1 MFPLGLTLRC
11 LLPFVVVALASLA
24 RADTTD
30 LRAPEEI
37 TALLTPYL
45 PAEVAP
51 GSGGKARLQR
61 QLGEIM
67 STEGYF
73 SPQFDFAET
82 DGNLRITID
91 PGPRTLIAAV
101 DVAVDGPLAPKRR
114 QELIAGWAL
123 PVGRPFRQQ
132 DWNSAKQQLLLQL
145 LDEDYAGARLIDS
158 EATIDPATREA
169 RLMAHYD
176 SGPPFRFGELKIEGL
191 ERYPASLVERY
202 NLTVRPGAPYREA
215 DLNALQAALQATP
228 QFRSVLVSIDR
239 DTPPDAEGVVTAPV
253 IVRLGERAAHRLS
266 FGAGISSNTGARVE
280 TGFQTADLFGQA
292 WELNS
297 GLRLE
302 QKKQT
307 AFADILFP
315 PSAGQRHNSVGV
327 MAQATDIQGLVTERI
342 AIGGQQ
348 AWRSGRLENLLS
360 LTWQDEHLK
369 PDGAPDSYNRSLVP
383 NMAWTWRHVDD
394 PLNVRD
400 GIVLNGQVGGAAEAI
415 LSTQSFIRLFG
426 RYQQFFPVGERDVL
440 TVRGEVG
447 YTIAESRDGIP
458 QEYVFRTGGTN
469 SVRGYS
475 FESLGVKDGSATV
488 GGRYLATATVEY
500 THWLDQQWGIAAFV
514 DAGNAVDSLS
524 DVSLAVGYGIGG
536 RWRTPAGPI
545 AVDVAYGQQ
554 SESVHLHFSL
564 AIPF

>member
-1 MFPLGLTLRC
+1 MFALGRTLRY

-24 RADTTD
+24 RGGTID
-30 LRAPEEI
+30 LRAPDEI
-37 TALLTPYL
+37 TALLTPFL
-45 PAEVAP
+45 PAEAVP
-51 GSGGKARLQR
+51 GSGGKVRLQR

-82 DGNLRITID
+82 GGNLRITID

-101 DVAVDGPLAPKRR
+101 DVAVDGPLAAKRR
-114 QELIAGWAL
+114 QELIGGWTL

-132 DWNSAKQQLLLQL
+132 DWNSAKQQLLLRL
-145 LDEDYAGARLIDS
+145 LAEDYAGARLIDS
-158 EATIDPATREA
+158 QATINPATREA
-169 RLMAHYD
+169 RLTAHYD
-176 SGPPFRFGELKIEGL
+176 SGPPFRFGDLKIEGL

-202 NLTVRPGAPYREA
+202 NQTVHPGAPYREA

-239 DTPPDAEGVVTAPV
+239 DTLPDAEGVVTAPV
-253 IVRLGERAAHRLS
+253 IVRLGERPAHRLS

-280 TGFQTADLFGQA
+280 TVFQTADLFGQA

-315 PSAGQRHNSVGV
+315 PSAGQRRNSIGI

-348 AWRSGRLENLLS
+348 AWRRDEVATVLS
-360 LTWQDEHLK
+360 LTWQDERLK
-369 PDGAPDSYNRSLVP
+369 PDGATDSINRSLVP
-383 NMAWTWRHVDD
+383 NIAWTWRHVDD
-394 PLNVRD
+394 PFNTRN
-400 GIVLNGQVGGAAEAI
+400 GIVLHGEVGGAAEAI
-415 LSTQSFIRLFG
+415 LSTQSFVRLYG

-440 TVRGEVG
+440 ALRGEVG

-458 QEYVFRTGGTN
+458 QEYVFRTGGTG

-475 FESLGVKDGSATV
+475 FQSLGVSEGSAIV
-488 GGRYLATATVEY
+488 GGRYMATATVEY

-524 DVSLAVGYGIGG
+524 DINLAVGYGIGG
-536 RWRTPAGPI
+536 RWRTPAGPV

-554 SESVHLHFSL
+554 SESVHLHFAL